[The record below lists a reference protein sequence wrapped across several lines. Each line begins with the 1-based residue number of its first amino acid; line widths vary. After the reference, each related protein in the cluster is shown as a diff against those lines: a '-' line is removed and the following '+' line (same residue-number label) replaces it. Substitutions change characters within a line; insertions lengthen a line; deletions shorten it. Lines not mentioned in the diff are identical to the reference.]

1 LPHCEIFGHI
11 TCECQYNIKN
21 NKQNLREKKIK
32 DIFYKKKKKIQI
44 SKEII
49 PIPIGLM
56 EKFKNRIMKKT
67 TLILWIMM
75 KLLQL
80 TEGNINL
87 IEKTQNKEW
96 YENIEESIFLIYFII
111 GRKQLNGYIIAEHS
125 KISLIS
131 KNSLTNHRG

>member
-1 LPHCEIFGHI
+1 
-11 TCECQYNIKN
+11 
-21 NKQNLREKKIK
+21 
-32 DIFYKKKKKIQI
+32 
-44 SKEII
+44 
-49 PIPIGLM
+49 
-56 EKFKNRIMKKT
+56 MKKT